1 MNLLFVIKALGN
13 ASGGAERVL
22 AVLTDALAQRGHDVS
37 VASFDKPGVPDFYA
51 LNPSVR
57 RHRLGVGKADQPT
70 GIGETWQRVRALRSL
85 RDQLRPDVAI
95 GFMHSSYV
103 PLGLAL
109 QGRRTPVVASE
120 HIDFAY
126 WKTRRFELA
135 AIRATLPLYAAMTVV
150 GERIRL
156 GYPAAIARRMTPISN
171 PVAAAPSRLADTS
184 GGARKLLLSVG
195 RLAEQKDHR
204 TLVAAFAQL
213 AERHPQWDLSI
224 VGEGRCRPELEAMVR
239 ELGLGERV
247 SLPGATQDMRQ
258 VYGRAQLYAH
268 PAIHESF
275 GLVTAE
281 ALAYG
286 LPAIG
291 FADCSGTNEIIVDG
305 LNGLLVEGGRRVESL
320 AAGLDRMMGSA
331 ELRAKLGAAGPESV
345 KRYSIAA
352 ITDAW
357 ERLLTTVCRH

>member
-1 MNLLFVIKALGN
+1 
-13 ASGGAERVL
+13 
-22 AVLTDALAQRGHDVS
+22 
-37 VASFDKPGVPDFYA
+37 
-51 LNPSVR
+51 
-57 RHRLGVGKADQPT
+57 
-70 GIGETWQRVRALRSL
+70 
-85 RDQLRPDVAI
+85 
-95 GFMHSSYV
+95 
-103 PLGLAL
+103 
-109 QGRRTPVVASE
+109 
-120 HIDFAY
+120 
-126 WKTRRFELA
+126 
-135 AIRATLPLYAAMTVV
+135 
-150 GERIRL
+150 
-156 GYPAAIARRMTPISN
+156 
-171 PVAAAPSRLADTS
+171 
-184 GGARKLLLSVG
+184 
-195 RLAEQKDHR
+195 
-204 TLVAAFAQL
+204 
-213 AERHPQWDLSI
+213 
-224 VGEGRCRPELEAMVR
+224 
-239 ELGLGERV
+239 
-247 SLPGATQDMRQ
+247 MRQ